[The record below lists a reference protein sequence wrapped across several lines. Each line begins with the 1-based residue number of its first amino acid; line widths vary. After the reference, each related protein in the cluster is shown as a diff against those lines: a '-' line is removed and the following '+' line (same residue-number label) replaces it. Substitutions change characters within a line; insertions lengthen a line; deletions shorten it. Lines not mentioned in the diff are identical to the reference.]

1 MITYSKRNKVL
12 FISILFA
19 MLLIGCASDKDTSHY
34 AQTIFRAE
42 EMPEITFMCF
52 TDYEEVADEG
62 DVVYEIIFY
71 DNKGNIYFSD
81 DPGVCFSE
89 YKEMTKA
96 FKEGKYD
103 NKMSL
108 IGTCDVNE
116 LFKNYR
122 KLCKISKMDNYKLIY
137 PEEQITDPG
146 VNIYWY
152 GIYYNRTKEIE
163 ILKLHDRNTDGDHD
177 ANDERAT
184 QIYEWFEE
192 NISKDVE

>member
-1 MITYSKRNKVL
+1 MITYSKLKKVL
-12 FISILFA
+12 FINILLVMIFT
-19 MLLIGCASDKDTSHY
+19 GCANDKDTSRY
-34 AQTIFRAE
+34 AQTIYKPE
-42 EMPEITFMCF
+42 DMPEIVFSCV
-52 TDYEEVADEG
+52 TDYSEVAEKG
-62 DVVYEIIFY
+62 DVIYEIVFF
-71 DNKGNIYFSD
+71 DNKGNIYFSND
-81 DPGVCFSE
+81 QDVFESGYE
-89 YKEMTKA
+89 DRIKA

-137 PEEQITDPG
+137 PEEQITDPD

-163 ILKLHDRNTDGDHD
+163 ILTLHDRNTDGNHE